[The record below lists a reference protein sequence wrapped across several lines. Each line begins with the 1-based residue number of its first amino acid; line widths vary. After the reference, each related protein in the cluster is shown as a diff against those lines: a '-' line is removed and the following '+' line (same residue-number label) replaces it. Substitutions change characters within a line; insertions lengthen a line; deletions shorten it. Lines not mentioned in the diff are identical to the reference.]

1 MILNWISFSPTSV
14 TLSEMLLM
22 LRSSKK
28 WLRIKGHTEDFLEDL
43 DLPQK
48 FLLFLDLLL
57 GALSGSND
65 LRELGGDGLV
75 IILDVFLHLKAQGLD
90 GSLEFLLLFLLIS
103 LLPRIDQLEKTVAAG
118 HLGLIVMNNLPD
130 LGLKVAEDRARLV
143 NAGAQIHNGMLLK
156 LLFMFL
162 VTLITDCLMFS
173 QTKPVGF
180 AVVRPVLQWWVVGA
194 GVNNQVCISDE
205 EILFGWELRKGLLP
219 LQKEVDGVSYNLD
232 FLLRLEI
239 IVNQS

>member
-1 MILNWISFSPTSV
+1 
-14 TLSEMLLM
+14 M

-65 LRELGGDGLV
+65 LRELGGDGLI
-75 IILDVFLHLKAQGLD
+75 IILDVLLHLKAESLD
-90 GSLEFLLLFLLIS
+90 GTLEFLLLFLLVS
-103 LLPRIDQLEKTVAAG
+103 LLPRINQLKETVAAG
-118 HLGLIVMNNLPD
+118 HLGLIVVNDLPD

-173 QTKPVGF
+173 QTKPVSF

-205 EILFGWELRKGLLP
+205 EILFGWELRKSLLP
-219 LQKEVDGVSYNLD
+219 LQKEVDGISYNLN